1 MYRASHPP
9 EDGQHLRIDSVVDL
23 AYGRIRAVVL
33 SGELAPGTK
42 LRQVELAERLGIS
55 RTPVREAL
63 LRLSAE
69 GLVEPLAN
77 RGFRVADLGIDA
89 VLRRLEVRAILE
101 PRIAGLAAER
111 RTERDLEN
119 LDAAIV
125 REEQATNGIAA
136 HDASREFHVE
146 LARAAHN
153 DELLRVLESLWL
165 VEVGRRL
172 LSRRWVVSEWP
183 AEDIEDHRVIM
194 EAVADQKVEE
204 AARLVAEHV
213 SGAVDHWDSD
223 LYVSETSPG
232 PPDVTDGAH

>member
-1 MYRASHPP
+1 MDIVSHPP
-9 EDGQHLRIDSVVDL
+9 DGDQHLRIDSVVDL
-23 AYGRIRAVVL
+23 AYRRIRAVVL

-101 PRIAGLAAER
+101 PRIAGLAARR
-111 RTERDLEN
+111 RTESDLESLN
-119 LDAAIV
+119 AAIV
-125 REEQATNGIAA
+125 SEKQATNGIAA
-136 HDASREFHVE
+136 HDASREFHVA

-172 LSRRWVVSEWP
+172 LARRWAVSDWP
-183 AEDIEDHRVIM
+183 AEDIEDHRAIM
-194 EAVADQKVEE
+194 EAVADQRVEE
-204 AARLVAEHV
+204 AERLVAEHV
-213 SGAVDHWDSD
+213 SGAVNHWDSD
-223 LYVSETSPG
+223 SRVSEPVPAPPEMPDSPG
-232 PPDVTDGAH
+232 